1 MNFTFTE
8 RLKSRYPE
16 SSIGIL
22 LMKNINNTDK
32 DNILDRVKKESEGQ
46 IRNKYSDLSRDEV
59 MKDET
64 FSAYRE
70 YYKKFKKTYHL
81 LLQLES
87 IAKKGKSFPDV
98 NPLVDSCFLAE
109 MNTFVLTAAHD
120 ADLLDNHIVFDVSSE
135 NDNFTQINGM
145 EIILKPDDIIMK
157 SSNKNVCSIIYGQDS
172 STAISRGT
180 VNVLYVSYAPG
191 GVKEDNVY
199 SNLNYIRNLIVQISP
214 FTETVLINVFKLGSL
229 QD

>member
-1 MNFTFTE
+1 MNITFTD

-22 LMKNINNTDK
+22 LLNNINNTDEV
-32 DNILDRVKKESEGQ
+32 NILDNVKKEFEGE
-46 IRNKYSDLSRDEV
+46 IRNKYSELSRDEI

-135 NDNFTQINGM
+135 NDNFTQINGR

-172 STAISRGT
+172 STAIRLDT
-180 VNVLYVSYAPG
+180 VNALYVSYAPD

-199 SNLNYIRNLIVQISP
+199 CNLTYIQNLIVHISP
-214 FTETVLINVFKLGSL
+214 MAETVLLNVFKLGSL
-229 QD
+229 QN

>member
-109 MNTFVLTAAHD
+109 MNTFVLTAGHD
-120 ADLLDNHIVFDVSSE
+120 AGLLGSIMPCLTLALIMIT
-135 NDNFTQINGM
+135 FTQINGK
-145 EIILKPDDIIMK
+145 EI
-157 SSNKNVCSIIYGQDS
+157 
-172 STAISRGT
+172 
-180 VNVLYVSYAPG
+180 
-191 GVKEDNVY
+191 VY
-199 SNLNYIRNLIVQISP
+199 
-214 FTETVLINVFKLGSL
+214 
-229 QD
+229 